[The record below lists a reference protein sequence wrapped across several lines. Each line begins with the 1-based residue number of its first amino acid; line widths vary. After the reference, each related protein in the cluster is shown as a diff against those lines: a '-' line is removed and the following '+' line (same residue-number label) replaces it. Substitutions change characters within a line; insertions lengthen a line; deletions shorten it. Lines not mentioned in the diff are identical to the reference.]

1 MPIRL
6 TPIVKILLIACFAV
20 FLVQQTA
27 DQFFGTHLLRI
38 FGLVPAGV
46 FQDFQIWQLFTYS
59 FIHADVM
66 HLFFNLMMVAFIGA
80 ELEIAWGSTQF
91 LRYYF
96 FCSMSSGLFYLL
108 LQAGFLKGAG
118 MYTPM
123 VGASGAIYGL
133 LMAYGLIFG
142 ERILLFM
149 MLFPMKAKH
158 FVWILALIE
167 LMSTFYS
174 SGGTF
179 ASIAH
184 LGGMVAGFGF
194 LWARAT
200 LILRNRH
207 RALMPPDKARS
218 KKRRGKAS
226 KHLKLIINNDRE
238 FEAPDDSDGGKTPK
252 TWH

>member
-6 TPIVKILLIACFAV
+6 TPVVKILLISCFV
-20 FLVQQTA
+20 TFLVQQTG
-27 DQFFGTHLLRI
+27 DQFFGMHLLQL

-46 FQDFQIWQLFTYS
+46 LHEFRVWQLFTYA
-59 FIHADVM
+59 FVHADVM
-66 HLFFNLMMVAFIGA
+66 HLFFNMMMMAFIGA
-80 ELEIAWGSTQF
+80 ELEIAWGPTQF

-96 FCSMSSGLFYLL
+96 FCSISSGLFYLL
-108 LQAGFLKGAG
+108 LQVGFLKGAG
-118 MYTPM
+118 MYAPM

-167 LMSTFYS
+167 LMSTLFS
-174 SGGTF
+174 SGGGL

-184 LGGMVAGFGF
+184 LGGMAAGFGF
-194 LWARAT
+194 LWARASWV
-200 LILRNRH
+200 LHKRRVRPGQA
-207 RALMPPDKARS
+207 RA
-218 KKRRGKAS
+218 KKRRGGGS
-226 KHLKLIINNDRE
+226 KHLKLIINNDTNDRE
-238 FEAPDDSDGGKTPK
+238 FESPDDSDTRKSPK